1 MSKEWFEA
9 FMAKAILTTKGPSPE
24 NRRQFHQRCTA
35 HHTFQGD
42 IDVQVHSHRSG
53 CHGFCGAA
61 QAQGAY
67 PNKPIRLLVPFAAGG
82 TTDLI
87 ARVIAEPLSR
97 ELGQSVVVEN
107 KGGGGGS
114 MAQPKRRAKPDGYNL
129 GIATVSTTA
138 TNPAINPK
146 IPTTSPPTSRPS

>member
-1 MSKEWFEA
+1 MFKFTA
-9 FMAKAILTTKGPSPE
+9 TVLAAMA
-24 NRRQFHQRCTA
+24 
-35 HHTFQGD
+35 
-42 IDVQVHSHRSG
+42 
-53 CHGFCGAA
+53 FCGAA

-107 KGGGGGS
+107 KGGGGGTIG
-114 MAQPKRRAKPDGYNL
+114 AAETARAKPGRSSAL
-129 GIATVSTTA
+129 SISQLVTTDRQA
-138 TNPAINPK
+138 RKTGMLSRMPSN
-146 IPTTSPPTSRPS
+146 SPR

>member
-1 MSKEWFEA
+1 MFK
-9 FMAKAILTTKGPSPE
+9 I
-24 NRRQFHQRCTA
+24 TA
-35 HHTFQGD
+35 T
-42 IDVQVHSHRSG
+42 VLATLAL
-53 CHGFCGAA
+53 CGAA

-107 KGGGGGS
+107 KGGGGG
-114 MAQPKRRAKPDGYNL
+114 
-129 GIATVSTTA
+129 T
-138 TNPAINPK
+138 
-146 IPTTSPPTSRPS
+146 

>member
-1 MSKEWFEA
+1 MFKFTA
-9 FMAKAILTTKGPSPE
+9 TVLAAMA
-24 NRRQFHQRCTA
+24 
-35 HHTFQGD
+35 
-42 IDVQVHSHRSG
+42 
-53 CHGFCGAA
+53 FCGAA

-87 ARVIAEPLSR
+87 ARIIAEPLSR

-114 MAQPKRRAKPDGYNL
+114 IGAAETARAKPDGYNL